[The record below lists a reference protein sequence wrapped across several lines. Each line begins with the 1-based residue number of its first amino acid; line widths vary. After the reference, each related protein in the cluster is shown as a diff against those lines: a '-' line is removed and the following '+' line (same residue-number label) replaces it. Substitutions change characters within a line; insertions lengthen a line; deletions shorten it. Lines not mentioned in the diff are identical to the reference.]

1 MKFFLYNDQS
11 IICMIL
17 VNTGGSRGSADMCPP
32 LPNGT
37 RKVPASEVGTS
48 NGAASRQR
56 EIWTCHCLINK

>member
-32 LPNGT
+32 SPTGPEKCLHQRLEPPMGQHLTN
-37 RKVPASEVGTS
+37 RKSGPATV
-48 NGAASRQR
+48 
-56 EIWTCHCLINK
+56 